1 LSDARLRLFV
11 ALELPAETRAALADW
26 VQIALELNADA
37 RGAADHPSVRPLPP
51 DSLHVTL
58 CFLGWCDADQV
69 SQIAAAC
76 DEVSAERPAELRAA
90 EALWLPRRRPRVL
103 AVALDDLDERL
114 ARVQEALAGR
124 LQAGGWYVPEQ
135 RRFLAHVTVARV
147 QRARAPEH
155 AARGPGRNQMRRG
168 AGSPRKQLQAPP
180 PLSVVGDRVTLF
192 RSMLH
197 PSGARY
203 EALHSVTLG
212 G

>member
-11 ALELPAETRAALADW
+11 ALELPAEIRAALAEWCAMAVD
-26 VQIALELNADA
+26 E
-37 RGAADHPSVRPLPP
+37 PSVRRLES

-69 SQIAAAC
+69 SQIVSAC
-76 DEVSAERPAELRAA
+76 DEVSAEGPAELRVA

-114 ARVQEALAGR
+114 ARVQEALEER
-124 LQAGGWYVPEQ
+124 LQTGGWYVPER
-135 RRFLAHVTVARV
+135 RRFLAHVTVARMP
-147 QRARAPEH
+147 RP
-155 AARGPGRNQMRRG
+155 AATGRWQMRRG
-168 AGSPRKQLQAPP
+168 AGPPRKQLRAPP

-192 RSMLH
+192 RSTLH